1 MRLTAPLPPWHE
13 RYLHEFFGDQPLDE
27 VVEALVPAEECFF
40 FAASAGVVLGL
51 ELEDGSRVALKAVRP
66 RPGLTEAVAVQ
77 AELHVRGFPCP
88 RPLVGPVR
96 LRSGSVAF
104 VQEWI
109 EAPQRDLHEPRL
121 RREAASLLA
130 GLVDTA
136 APLRERLPPTFAG
149 PRAPFPPPHDSRF
162 DLTRSD
168 GAWIDEA
175 AASVLPMLA
184 DPSAAVVGHSDWS
197 AKHFGWDGDRIG
209 AVYDW
214 PDSVALD
221 AEETIVGQ
229 ASVNFPATWDL
240 PVEPK
245 LATVDESDAFVE
257 EYEEAA
263 GRRLDRELIR
273 AARTYLIAY
282 SARCELSDL
291 DGDEGEFQQRLRAA
305 L

>member
-1 MRLTAPLPPWHE
+1 VKLTAPLAPWHE
-13 RYLHEFFGDQPLDE
+13 RYIHEFFGDQPLDE
-27 VVEALVPAEECFF
+27 VAEALVPAEECFF

-51 ELEDGSRVALKAVRP
+51 QLEDGSRVALKAVRP
-66 RPGLTEAVAVQ
+66 RPGLAEAVAVQ
-77 AELHVRGFPCP
+77 AELHARGFPCP
-88 RPLVGPVR
+88 RPLLGPVR
-96 LRSGSVAF
+96 LRSGSVAV
-104 VQEWI
+104 VQEWV

-121 RREAASLLA
+121 RGVAASLLA
-130 GLVDTA
+130 ALVDTV
-136 APLRERLPPTFAG
+136 PHRHGLPPTFAG

-175 AASVLPMLA
+175 AASVLPMLS
-184 DPSAAVVGHSDWS
+184 DPPAAVVGHSDWS
-197 AKHFGWDGDRIG
+197 AKHFGWDGDRIRV
-209 AVYDW
+209 VYDW
-214 PDSVALD
+214 PDSVVLD

-229 ASVNFPATWDL
+229 ASVNVPATWDL

-245 LATVDESDAFVE
+245 LATAEESDAFVE

-263 GRRLDRELIR
+263 GRRLDRERLE
-273 AARTYLIAY
+273 AARIYLIAY

-291 DGDEGEFQQRLRAA
+291 DGAEGEFQQRLRAA